1 MTQGGYLDPLD
12 KPVTPCSHKGLQHT
26 PLASALHGVHNTPHE
41 RALPSNFSYHY
52 APVPVPLCALRFLS
66 QHRERERNRHRHRH
80 HRKRHQRTCL
90 RTLCVCPLHTSF
102 HCEYTTFKCN
112 AMAGHYISVLTCI
125 LCTRVTQ
132 LGYLSSVAK
141 SVLISLCA
149 GLHARV
155 HA

>member
-1 MTQGGYLDPLD
+1 MIPLTNQLLHARI
-12 KPVTPCSHKGLQHT
+12 KACNTRHSRRRCMASITRHT
-26 PLASALHGVHNTPHE
+26 SARCPPTSPTTMLLSRCRSARSASCH
-41 RALPSNFSYHY
+41 
-52 APVPVPLCALRFLS
+52 
-66 QHRERERNRHRHRH
+66 HRERERE
-80 HRKRHQRTCL
+80 KQTQTQTPQKEASRTCL
-90 RTLCVCPLHTSF
+90 RPLCVCPLHTSF
-102 HCEYTTFKCN
+102 YCEHTTFKCN